1 VNQLTVI
8 LPCYNSEKYIS
19 QSIKSILN
27 QTFKH
32 FKLIIINDGSTDN
45 TLKIIKSFKDKRIK
59 LINNKGN
66 KGLIYSLNRGIS
78 HANSIYLARMDGDDI
93 CEISRFKDQIN
104 FLNKH
109 SAVHVIGSAINLID
123 KNGSKIRTTTYPLDD
138 YLIKWKMLFSCPIA
152 HPSVMMRSSIFKK
165 VKGYNYK
172 YKLAEDYYLWS
183 RLFLEDKKF
192 YNLKY
197 PLLNLRKHGANV
209 TEKNL
214 VFHINQSLKISKN
227 LISNFINLKRNN
239 LNQELLKCLFT
250 NGKSGSKKSNNAIEL
265 IGVLLFKYKK
275 KYQKK
280 LKKNEI
286 FTLKKEALLMM
297 FKIYFRN
304 LSVINPFLFIKCS
317 LNVIF
322 NGSN

>member
-93 CEISRFKDQIN
+93 CERSRFKNQIN

-123 KNGSKIRTTTYPLDD
+123 KNGNKIQTTTYPLDD

-250 NGKSGSKKSNNAIEL
+250 NGKFGSKKSNNAIEL
-265 IGVLLFKYKK
+265 IVVLLFKYKK

-286 FTLKKEALLMM
+286 FKLKKEALVMM

-304 LSVINPFLFIKCS
+304 LLIINPFLFIKCS